1 VHQQQTAM
9 KVCTDACLF
18 GAWLAQDENILEAT
32 SLLDIGT
39 GTGLLSLM
47 VAQAKS
53 KNGIEEKISITALE
67 IEAGAAIEATRN
79 VHLSPWSKLI
89 EVLNTS
95 LQEYTS
101 SKLLKGDEIKSNS
114 IELFDCIFSNPPFY
128 EGDLQSPNSNKNL
141 AAHSTA
147 LPWVTLVENVAN
159 LLNLEGY
166 YYILIP
172 AIRAY
177 TMQKLAKHKGLEL
190 VEEVVVYNASNQ
202 KPFRVIQKFQK
213 TNHPILKVLR
223 SNFFIKDINQS
234 YTNEFVVLLK
244 DYYLHLK

>member
-1 VHQQQTAM
+1 M

-18 GAWLAQDENILEAT
+18 GAWLAQDKNILEAT
-32 SLLDIGT
+32 TLLDIGT

-53 KNGIEEKISITALE
+53 INSSFENISITTLE
-67 IEAGAAIEATRN
+67 IETDATIEATRN
-79 VHLSPWSKLI
+79 VKLSPWYKNI
-89 EVLNTS
+89 QVLNIS

-101 SKLLKGDEIKSNS
+101 SKILKVDVIKSNS
-114 IELFDCIFSNPPFY
+114 IEPFDCIYSNPPFF

-147 LPWVTLVENVAN
+147 LPWDTLVENVAD

-190 VEEVVVYNASNQ
+190 IEEVVVYNASNQ

-213 TNHPILKVLR
+213 TNQPISRVLR

-234 YTNEFVVLLK
+234 YTNEFVDLLK